1 MPIPKIIHQI
11 WFQGEENIP
20 EHLKAYHKSWI
31 DINPKFEVKVWDEK
45 SIQEVLVKFNDKETT
60 DMYNNY
66 VYMIQK
72 IDLAKYVILYMYG
85 GIYIDMDVKCLKPI
99 TDEFLGDN
107 DVILSEMVYNFIHA
121 FTCSLI
127 GHNPMEKIINNGVI
141 MTVPKHPILL
151 YTIEEAKKNKD
162 SFYYNINKAVY
173 VFSSTGPICLT
184 LATKKFKAENESSK
198 IKIIDETHFE
208 ACDLVQVN
216 NEDCKFPEHAIGV
229 HLYENSWLNTHDN
242 IIVSIVSFIVKYRY
256 LLIFLIVF
264 LVFFFLVKP
273 MKYFKKMK
281 LFKFGKK

>member
-20 EHLKAYHKSWI
+20 EHLKAFHKSWI

-85 GIYIDMDVKCLKPI
+85 GIYIDMDIKCLKPI
-99 TDEFLGDN
+99 TDEFIGDN
-107 DVILSEMVYNFIHA
+107 DVILSELVYNFFHA
-121 FTCSLI
+121 SIFI
-127 GHNPMEKIINNGVI
+127 GVGHNITEKIINNGVI

-151 YTIEEAKKNKD
+151 YTIEQAKKNKN
-162 SFYYNINKAVY
+162 SFYYYINKTIY

-184 LATKKFKAENESSK
+184 LATKKFKSENKSSK
-198 IKIIDETHFE
+198 IKIIDETYFE
-208 ACDLVQVN
+208 PCDLIQVN
-216 NEDCKFPEHAIGV
+216 NEDCKFPDNAIGV
-229 HLYENSWLNTHDN
+229 HLYENSWLDTSDN
-242 IIVSIVSFIVKYRY
+242 LFMAIVSYIVKYKY
-256 LLIFLIVF
+256 VFIFLIVF